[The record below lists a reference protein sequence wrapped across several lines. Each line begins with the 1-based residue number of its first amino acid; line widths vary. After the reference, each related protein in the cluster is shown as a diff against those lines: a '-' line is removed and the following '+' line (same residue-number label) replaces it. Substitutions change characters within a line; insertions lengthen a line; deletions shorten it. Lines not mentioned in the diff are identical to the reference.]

1 MLTINLANRAAAQ
14 AMQAYNSAC
23 MFGSIPLAATS
34 SGLYLIGGYTDAGAA
49 IPALIRSGAFDM
61 ATERLKRFRFFY
73 FGLQASGNLKL
84 SVICDGTEVATYDVN
99 VADGGMR
106 EIRVPIGRA
115 AVGRYWQ
122 WQVENQN
129 GAFFVL
135 YSVRA
140 LVVTL

>member
-1 MLTINLANRAAAQ
+1 
-14 AMQAYNSAC
+14 
-23 MFGSIPLAATS
+23 
-34 SGLYLIGGYTDAGAA
+34 
-49 IPALIRSGAFDM
+49 M